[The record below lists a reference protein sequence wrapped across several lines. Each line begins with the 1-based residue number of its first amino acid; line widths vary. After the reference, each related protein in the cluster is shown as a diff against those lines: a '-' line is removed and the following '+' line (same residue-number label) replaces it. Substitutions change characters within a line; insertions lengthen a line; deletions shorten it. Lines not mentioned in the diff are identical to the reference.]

1 MQYDER
7 SNGQEIAAK
16 RNEEFEILLL
26 ETRSAGY
33 RWVITENGE
42 PILRVLSET
51 TIPNTGAVGGSGH
64 HAWRFRAASAGE
76 TRLTF
81 EYSRPWEKSE
91 KPTRTFL
98 LKVRVSL

>member
-7 SNGQEIAAK
+7 SNAQEIVAQ
-16 RNEEFEILLL
+16 RNEEFEVSLL
-26 ETRSAGY
+26 ETRTAGY

-42 PILRVLSET
+42 PILTVLSET

-64 HAWRFRAASAGE
+64 HAWRFRAASPGE
-76 TRLTF
+76 TKLMF
-81 EYSRPWEKSE
+81 EYSRPWERSG

-98 LKVRVSL
+98 LKVHVSS